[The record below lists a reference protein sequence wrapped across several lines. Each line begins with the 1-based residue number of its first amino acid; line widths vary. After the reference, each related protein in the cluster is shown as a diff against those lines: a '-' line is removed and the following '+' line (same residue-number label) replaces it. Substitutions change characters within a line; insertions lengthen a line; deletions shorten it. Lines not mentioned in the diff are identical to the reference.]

1 MPAEDMS
8 RRKERL
14 VDESKKIVE
23 NINEM
28 TFANL
33 NDQQVH
39 SLMTMREIARGIV
52 NNRVEK
58 VTKSDVKKAL
68 SFSIEKMVGSCKDVS
83 NILSRIPCDGMDD
96 EQTQSVSRMKEIVS
110 MIVTRRAKVSTT
122 RREPVESVSGVDAE
136 TVESKMGE
144 ALIPAN
150 RDIDIGGLQR
160 RLFENEALEVGA
172 QARNKDSQNESMPSG
187 NGAVPLIGEQVVMHV
202 DGSET
207 TSNEMQIGQV
217 EGMMF
222 DDVQLVVEIDDL
234 RTEGGQNDLMEIDE
248 LRAQDG
254 NYEMAEAD
262 RLRIENSQNEM
273 MEVGELRIV
282 DGHIEMVEAD
292 ELRGEDGR
300 SEMVES
306 VELRTDEMEA
316 DALRTDD
323 QNNVQK
329 NFSETSEPKNTDN
342 QNKVSLSPFRGPVVW
357 PPGGKITLDWV
368 KNLMFSFER
377 SSKRDPPSE
386 FWSLMPLAVVDK
398 LLNAA
403 SSILS
408 KEPNCVAV
416 DCQGEDSRV
425 AVVGDVNGQF
435 HDLLN
440 IFKIVG
446 LPSEKQFYVFN
457 GNYVD
462 RGAWGLEVFLV
473 LLAWKVL
480 MPNRVY
486 LLRGNHETKFSTS
499 IYGFEQEVKTKFGD
513 QGEMVYKNCV
523 ECFKDLPLAS
533 IIAGCVYTTHGGL
546 FRSTHTGPFRRTKR
560 KRAHNVELG
569 SLEDLSKVNRLL
581 IDAPDGGPNVLLGD
595 VLWSNPSMDDG
606 LFESVNQGMGLS
618 WGPDCT
624 EAFLKQSNLKLI
636 LRSHE
641 GPDARAGQDDF
652 GDMLSG
658 YSMDHHGESGTLY
671 TLFSAP
677 DYPQFGETKYYNEGA
692 FAILKPP
699 NFERPSFHSFKA
711 VERPEVHGQP
721 TTDRSSSSRSI
732 FPPWISSKVDFE
744 ALGISNPPS
753 WSVPLA
759 DDAGGV
765 QVVPIPRA
773 PMVEG
778 LPLPSDL
785 QEPHKAAFE
794 YLFELIAAL
803 KHIISARV
811 TENGVQKSAEG
822 CVPNDSEV
830 NVNQA
835 KKGGAPYESQEQ
847 TNEVNLK
854 QAEDQVER
862 QDQNNEVSLKQAEKG
877 SIPDES
883 QGQNYEVSLKH
894 SEKGSA
900 PDESQGQNYEV
911 SLKQSKKGSA
921 LDESQGQNYEASLKR
936 AVEVSTPYESQVQ
949 YNEVNLM
956 QVEERSTPYE
966 SQGKNN
972 DANLK
977 QAGERITQDESQG
990 QNYEVNLKQPLK
1002 KSTPDESQEQ
1012 NNEVKAVEE
1021 KSNTDECLRQNND
1034 VNLIRAMEE
1043 GTPCASQAQRNEA
1056 DLMQVEE
1063 ESSRDKRQGQ
1073 INEVN
1078 SVREIEASIQGDNLM
1093 QVEEEGTQDKSEGKN
1108 NEANSMQKPEGNSR
1122 EESQEQNNEA
1132 NLMQVEEE
1140 GTQDKSH
1147 GQNNEANLMEKKD
1160 GNSQDESQ
1168 GQNNEAEL
1176 MQKKEG
1182 NRQDESQ
1189 RQNNETNLMLVEEGT
1204 QDKSQ
1209 VQNNEANM
1217 MQKKEGNN
1225 QDENQGQNSEANLM
1239 QVEEE
1244 GTQDKSQGQS
1254 KSQGLN
1260 NEANSMLIKEG
1271 NTQDERQEQNNED
1284 HLKQTEE
1291 ESTPVERQGPNNKD
1305 HLKQTEEESTPVERQ
1320 GQNNEDHL
1328 KQTEEESNPVERQGQ
1343 NNENHLKQT
1352 EEEST
1357 QVERQGQ
1364 NNEDHFKQTEEESTP
1379 VERQG
1384 QTTSSS

>member
-1 MPAEDMS
+1 MN

-144 ALIPAN
+144 ALIPTN
-150 RDIDIGGLQR
+150 RDIGGLQR

-234 RTEGGQNDLMEIDE
+234 RTEDGQNDLMEIDE

-273 MEVGELRIV
+273 MEVGDLRIV

-316 DALRTDD
+316 DGLRTDD

-822 CVPNDSEV
+822 CVPNGGEV

-835 KKGGAPYESQEQ
+835 KKRGAPYESQEQ
-847 TNEVNLK
+847 MNEVNLK
-854 QAEDQVER
+854 QAEEGSTQVES

-894 SEKGSA
+894 FEKGSA
-900 PDESQGQNYEV
+900 PDESQGQNYEI

-990 QNYEVNLKQPLK
+990 QNYDVNLKQPLK

-1021 KSNTDECLRQNND
+1021 KSNTDECLKQNND
-1034 VNLIRAMEE
+1034 VNLIQAVEE

-1078 SVREIEASIQGDNLM
+1078 SVREIEASILGD
-1093 QVEEEGTQDKSEGKN
+1093 
-1108 NEANSMQKPEGNSR
+1108 
-1122 EESQEQNNEA
+1122 
-1132 NLMQVEEE
+1132 
-1140 GTQDKSH
+1140 
-1147 GQNNEANLMEKKD
+1147 
-1160 GNSQDESQ
+1160 
-1168 GQNNEAEL
+1168 
-1176 MQKKEG
+1176 
-1182 NRQDESQ
+1182 
-1189 RQNNETNLMLVEEGT
+1189 
-1204 QDKSQ
+1204 
-1209 VQNNEANM
+1209 
-1217 MQKKEGNN
+1217 
-1225 QDENQGQNSEANLM
+1225 NLM